1 MAKKIILDSMLQRQQ
16 LSFSKGKFVS
26 HHGEYDVFVATRDD
40 IKTIDR
46 NLYNPRYF
54 VDNQLTINITED
66 KYSNLLTEF
75 CCLNEKFDFEYKP
88 DSLFNIFNKYKYF
101 LSKNTTQEN
110 ILQQSLNKR
119 KFNKRQS
126 LRNLPSRTDYK
137 IIVEGKEI
145 RDCLFEF
152 KSIWILESNY
162 FALIVKAINLY
173 NKDIS
178 DREPYEKF
186 FQNYQKLW
194 DNVWGYSFIRDNKI
208 LVEALAEINILSKYH
223 RSFFWSA
230 FKNIFVH
237 HKNSFIYI
245 PPLPTQI
252 ESEFNDKDELILIN
266 NSLDN
271 HNAKD
276 NIENIPT
283 KDLKEFTK
291 KFILESLNLFLNK
304 TANLNLVYE
313 QYKFETSSM
322 ANGLRGILA
331 ELSIN
336 FLKSKKGMNNCKNCS
351 NPIITPLGAGNKTF
365 CSNKC
370 RNSVHYNSRKD
381 IKSHKERFF
390 IPLIEK
396 FNKIN
401 IKVGLKDL
409 KLKVPRHGYVYFDFV
424 SKYEIHNKR
433 YDNIFAL
440 TEVSNRELSLLYVD
454 KYAGI
459 LNKNDDKD
467 FFQEVFM
474 DNEPIFHNKKN
485 ILCILH
491 FAPNE
496 IGMVIKNKYNN
507 FKTKFFKE
515 VPTSDEIVK
524 EYEED
529 EAPSLDDTNKL
540 FQSFKFGA

>member
-16 LSFSKGKFVS
+16 LSFSEGKFVS
-26 HHGEYDVFVATRDD
+26 HHGEYDVFVAIRND
-40 IKTIDR
+40 IKTIDK

-54 VDNQLTINITED
+54 VNNQLTINITED

-75 CCLNEKFDFEYKP
+75 CCLNEKFDFDYKP
-88 DSLFNIFNKYKYF
+88 DTLFSIFNKYKYF

-110 ILQQSLNKR
+110 NQLNR
-119 KFNKRQS
+119 ERFNRRQS
-126 LRNLPSRTDYK
+126 SRKIPPYNTDYK
-137 IIVEGKEI
+137 IIVGGKEI
-145 RDCLFEF
+145 KDCLFEF

-178 DREPYEKF
+178 DREPFEKF

-194 DNVWGYSFIRDNKI
+194 NNTWGYSFIRDNKI
-208 LVEALAEINILSKYH
+208 LREALVEITELSKLH
-223 RSFFWSA
+223 RSFFWSS

-237 HKNSFIYI
+237 HRNSFNYI
-245 PPLPTQI
+245 PPLPNQI
-252 ESEFNDKDELILIN
+252 ESEFNDEDESIFFN
-266 NSLDN
+266 NMLDN
-271 HNAKD
+271 YNTID

-283 KDLKEFTK
+283 KDLKDFTK
-291 KFILESLNLFLNK
+291 KFILNSLNLFLNQ

-313 QYKFETSSM
+313 QNKFETSSI
-322 ANGLRGILA
+322 ANGLRGILV
-331 ELSIN
+331 ELCIN

-381 IKSHKERFF
+381 AKSHKEIVF
-390 IPLIEK
+390 IPLIK
-396 FNKIN
+396 TFTKKN
-401 IKVGLKDL
+401 IKVGLKEL

-440 TEVSNRELSLLYVD
+440 TEVSNRELSLLSVD

-474 DNEPIFHNKKN
+474 DDEPIFHNKKN